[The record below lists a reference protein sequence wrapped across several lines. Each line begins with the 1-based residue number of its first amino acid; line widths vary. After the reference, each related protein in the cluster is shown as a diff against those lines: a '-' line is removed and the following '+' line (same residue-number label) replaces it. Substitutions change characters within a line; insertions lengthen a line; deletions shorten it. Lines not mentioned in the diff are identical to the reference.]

1 MVRECERCLGGGALA
16 PVQGRGQQL
25 RQNRRIDRFDDVVIE
40 TSSFGSPPM
49 LFLAITGY
57 RDDQGRPIPRLG
69 SNAFGY
75 LVPIHSR

>member
-1 MVRECERCLGGGALA
+1 
-16 PVQGRGQQL
+16 
-25 RQNRRIDRFDDVVIE
+25 
-40 TSSFGSPPM
+40 M

-57 RDDQGRPIPRLG
+57 RDDQGRLIPRLG

>member
-1 MVRECERCLGGGALA
+1 MSAVSAAA
-16 PVQGRGQQL
+16 PRRL
-25 RQNRRIDRFDDVVIE
+25 CKAEASNWRQNRRIDRFDDVVIE
-40 TSSFGSPPM
+40 TSLLGSPAM